1 MPILSSFLDLPEA
14 PSSGEAL
21 FGSSQPQQSV
31 FAQPGQD
38 RRNEIRGSIFTPK
51 NQKKLDV
58 LTRFQAYQS
67 MMRKE
72 QERLQTDEHAA
83 RATSELSKLNP
94 RDPMFPDAV
103 AQVVG
108 QYPLA
113 ANHESVRG
121 LLETQSMAFKDQRFR
136 EERKLNQEKEVLDA
150 VEQRP
155 DLAALYDNELRVS
168 GEEGAK
174 RRVYQQLFNDKQH
187 AAIVEANPD
196 ITEAELDALRNPAGM
211 FDTTKVSR
219 VIGQAK
225 QRGEQQRGLAKIS
238 ALRIK
243 AADPALDPD
252 QKAVIDSEIAAYQQA
267 YGTGN
272 AQAANPS
279 SGAAPLEF
287 RVTAKTTRAE
297 IEKLPSGTRVVLP
310 DGTSKIK
317 K

>member
-1 MPILSSFLDLPEA
+1 MPVLTNWLDLPEA

-21 FGSSQPQQSV
+21 FGSSQPQPSV
-31 FAQPGQD
+31 FASPEQD
-38 RRNEIRGSIFTPK
+38 RRNQIRGSIFTPK
-51 NQKKLDV
+51 NQKKLDT

-67 MMRKE
+67 VMRRE
-72 QERLQTDEHAA
+72 QEKLQADEHAA
-83 RATSELSKLNP
+83 RATAELSKLNP
-94 RDPMFPDAV
+94 RDPTFPDAV

-113 ANHESVRG
+113 ANHASVRG
-121 LLETQSMAFKDQRFR
+121 LLETQSMAFKDERYR

-155 DLAALYDNELRVS
+155 DLAALYDNELRIS

-174 RRVYQQLFNDKQH
+174 RKVYQQIFNDKQH

-211 FDTTKVSR
+211 FDVAKVSR

-225 QRGEQQRGLAKIS
+225 QRGEQKRGLAKIS

-243 AADPALDPD
+243 AADPALDDD
-252 QKAVIDSEIAAYQQA
+252 QKQVIQNEIAAYEQA
-267 YGTGN
+267 YGN
-272 AQAANPS
+272 
-279 SGAAPLEF
+279 GAAPTAPTEF

-297 IEKLPSGTRVVLP
+297 IEKLPSGTRVVMP

>member
-1 MPILSSFLDLPEA
+1 MTDWLDLPEA

-21 FGSSQPQQSV
+21 FGSSQPQPSV
-31 FAQPGQD
+31 FASPEQD
-38 RRNEIRGSIFTPK
+38 RRNQIRGSIFTPK
-51 NQKKLDV
+51 NQKKLDT

-67 MMRKE
+67 VMRRE
-72 QERLQTDEHAA
+72 QEKLQADEHAA
-83 RATSELSKLNP
+83 RATAELSKLNP
-94 RDPMFPDAV
+94 RDPTFPDAV

-113 ANHESVRG
+113 ANHASVRG
-121 LLETQSMAFKDQRFR
+121 LLETQSMAFKDERYR

-155 DLAALYDNELRVS
+155 DLAALYDNELRIS

-174 RRVYQQLFNDKQH
+174 RKVYQQIFNDKQH

-211 FDTTKVSR
+211 FDVAKVSR

-225 QRGEQQRGLAKIS
+225 QRGEQKRGLAKIS

-243 AADPALDPD
+243 AADPALDDD
-252 QKAVIDSEIAAYQQA
+252 QKQVIQNEIAAYEQA
-267 YGTGN
+267 YGTG
-272 AQAANPS
+272 
-279 SGAAPLEF
+279 AAPTAPTEF

-297 IEKLPSGTRVVLP
+297 IEKLPSGTRVVMP

>member
-1 MPILSSFLDLPEA
+1 MVLTNWLDLPEA

-21 FGSSQPQQSV
+21 FATPPASQSV
-31 FAQPGQD
+31 FAPPAQD
-38 RRNEIRGSIFTPK
+38 RRNQIRGSIFSPK
-51 NQKKLDV
+51 NQKKLDT

-72 QERLQTDEHAA
+72 QERIQTDEHAA

-103 AQVVG
+103 AKVVG

-113 ANHESVRG
+113 ANHDAVRG
-121 LLETQSMAFKDQRFR
+121 LLESQSMAFKDQRYR
-136 EERKLNQEKEVLDA
+136 EEQKLNQEKEVLDA

-174 RRVYQQLFNDKQH
+174 RKVYQQIFNDKQH
-187 AAIVEANPD
+187 AAIVAANPD

-211 FDTTKVSR
+211 FDVTKVSR

-225 QRGEQQRGLAKIS
+225 QRGEQKRGLAKIS

-252 QKAVIDSEIAAYQQA
+252 QQQVIQKEIAAYEQA
-267 YGTGN
+267 YGTGEVP
-272 AQAANPS
+272 AMPT
-279 SGAAPLEF
+279 EF
-287 RVTAKTTRAE
+287 KVTAKTTRAE
-297 IEKLPSGTRVVLP
+297 IEKLPSGTRVVMP